1 MINHRK
7 KDPAMSNHRGFTLIE
22 LMIAVVIVAI
32 LAAVALPSYNRYVQ
46 RGKISEATANLSTM
60 RVKMEQYFQ
69 DNRTYAGACAAGTVA
84 PLPTAGDA
92 KYFTYSCPTK
102 DATSFVV
109 QADGVGDLAGFT
121 YTVDQGG
128 NRKTVSTGWGTCANT
143 ACWVI
148 RQDCSC

>member
-1 MINHRK
+1 
-7 KDPAMSNHRGFTLIE
+7 MSKHRGFTLIE

-60 RVKMEQYFQ
+60 RVKMEQFFQ

>member
-7 KDPAMSNHRGFTLIE
+7 KDPAMSKHRGFTLIE

>member
-1 MINHRK
+1 
-7 KDPAMSNHRGFTLIE
+7 MSNHRGFTLIE

>member
-1 MINHRK
+1 
-7 KDPAMSNHRGFTLIE
+7 MSKHRGFTLIE
-22 LMIAVVIVAI
+22 LMIAVVVVAI
-32 LAAVALPSYNRYVQ
+32 LAAVALPSYNNYVR

-60 RVKMEQYFQ
+60 RVKMEQFFQ
-69 DNRTYAGACAAGTVA
+69 DNRTYAGACAGGTVA

-109 QADGVGDLAGFT
+109 QADGVGDMAGFT